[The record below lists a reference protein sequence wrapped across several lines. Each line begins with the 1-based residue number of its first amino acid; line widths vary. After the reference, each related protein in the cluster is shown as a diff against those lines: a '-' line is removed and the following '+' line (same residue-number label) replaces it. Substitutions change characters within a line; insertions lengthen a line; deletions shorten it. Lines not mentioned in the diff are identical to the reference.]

1 MASDV
6 EKLMRYIVRQYLAPQ
21 EAVTIDLE
29 ASASDAGESI
39 AEDKQRAMQVEEAR
53 MERLADAFRQGLRRA
68 SDARR
73 AGGSAISLDDRKDEE
88 NRQAEALV
96 HFLVRTRLA
105 TSMARETDEQQYI
118 YTISVDW
125 DALERVAREAR
136 ANLHS
141 ILGDG

>member
-1 MASDV
+1 MANDV
-6 EKLMRYIVRQYLAPQ
+6 EKLMRYIVRHYLAPQ

-29 ASASDAGESI
+29 ATASDAGESL
-39 AEDKQRAMQVEEAR
+39 AEDKQRAVRAEEQR
-53 MERLADAFRQGLRRA
+53 MNSLADAFRAGLRRA
-68 SDARR
+68 SDAHR
-73 AGGSAISLDDRKDEE
+73 AGGSAISLDDRKEEE

-105 TSMARETDEQQYI
+105 TSMARETDEQHYI

-136 ANLHS
+136 ANLHN